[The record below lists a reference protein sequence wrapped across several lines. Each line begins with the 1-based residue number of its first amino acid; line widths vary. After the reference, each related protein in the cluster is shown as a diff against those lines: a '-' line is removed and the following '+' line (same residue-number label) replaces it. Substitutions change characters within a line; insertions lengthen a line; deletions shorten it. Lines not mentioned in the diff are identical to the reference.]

1 LPTYLGTSLGLHSI
15 LFSPVRPIRVG
26 ARAREGRGAQFIA
39 FASGTENP
47 GYATVKRAAL
57 PLQRAVCR
65 EPGAAMTAQ
74 QRSRKRAQQL
84 QKKREVM
91 NFWILKKT

>member
-39 FASGTENP
+39 FALGTENP
-47 GYATVKRAAL
+47 GYATVKLRGPAVAASS
-57 PLQRAVCR
+57 VH
-65 EPGAAMTAQ
+65 GAAMTAQ

-84 QKKREVM
+84 
-91 NFWILKKT
+91 KKT